1 MEAIRKKRKLST
13 TPAGPGPRKRTKSV
27 ATTRQQKQAK
37 RRPVSVDS
45 LPWKKVEVP
54 EMLDDAEGF
63 YGLEEVEGV
72 EVVRHGD
79 KIEFVSR
86 DRRKWKRRRAN

>member
-1 MEAIRKKRKLST
+1 M
-13 TPAGPGPRKRTKSV
+13 
-27 ATTRQQKQAK
+27 
-37 RRPVSVDS
+37 SVDS